1 MSGALTTLVL
11 AGSRGPAD
19 PVAVAAGVSHK
30 ALAPVGGVP
39 MIARVLGVLGG
50 HPALGRILV
59 SIEEPAVLERV
70 AELRPL
76 LESGRVAALGSAPSP
91 SASVLACLE
100 GLDEKAPLLVTTA
113 DHALLTVAMVG
124 DFLDAA
130 RSAEAEGADFVAGV
144 VTERCFVARFP
155 DARRTFIPLR
165 GERVTGANL
174 FLLRTPAAERVVAF
188 WRRAERFRKQPW
200 RLFAAFGPLSLAL
213 FFLRRLDLEAALER
227 ASAAFGARAAAV
239 RLPRAESAIDVDS
252 PGDLEL
258 AGRILA
264 ARESR
269 EAAPIPGSA

>member
-1 MSGALTTLVL
+1 MSAALTTLVL

-39 MIARVLGVLGG
+39 MIARVLGTLAA
-50 HPALGRILV
+50 HPDLGRILV

-70 AELRPL
+70 AELHPL
-76 LESGRVAALGSAPSP
+76 LESGRVAALASAPSP

-100 GLDEKAPLLVTTA
+100 GLEEKAPLLVTTA
-113 DHALLTVAMVG
+113 DHALLTSAMVG
-124 DFLDAA
+124 DFLS
-130 RSAEAEGADFVAGV
+130 SAEAEEADFVAGV

-239 RLPRAESAIDVDS
+239 RLPCAESAIDVDS

-264 ARESR
+264 ARD
-269 EAAPIPGSA
+269 AASF

>member
-1 MSGALTTLVL
+1 VAL
-11 AGSRGPAD
+11 
-19 PVAVAAGVSHK
+19 AAGVSHK
-30 ALAPVGGVP
+30 ALAPVGGVA
-39 MIARVLGVLGG
+39 MIARVLGVLAA
-50 HPALGRILV
+50 HPELGRILV

-76 LESGRVAALGSAPSP
+76 LESGRVTALRSAPSP

-100 GLDEKAPLLVTTA
+100 GLGEKAPLLVTTG
-113 DHALLTVAMVG
+113 DHALLTSAMVSG
-124 DFLDAA
+124 FLGAA
-130 RSAEAEGADFVAGV
+130 RSTQTEKADFVAGV

-239 RLPRAESAIDVDS
+239 RLPCAESAIDVDS
-252 PGDLEL
+252 PRDLEL
-258 AGRILA
+258 AERILA
-264 ARESR
+264 AR
-269 EAAPIPGSA
+269 GSQEKAIG